1 MLVICQ
7 GKSMG
12 FLGAL
17 GSARIPRL
25 IGRSYERSQAAG
37 VLHRRRSEAL
47 LSVAEA
53 QVQHAS
59 TPFAL
64 A

>member
-1 MLVICQ
+1 MNVHKL
-7 GKSMG
+7 S
-12 FLGAL
+12 
-17 GSARIPRL
+17 
-25 IGRSYERSQAAG
+25 G

>member
-1 MLVICQ
+1 
-7 GKSMG
+7 MG